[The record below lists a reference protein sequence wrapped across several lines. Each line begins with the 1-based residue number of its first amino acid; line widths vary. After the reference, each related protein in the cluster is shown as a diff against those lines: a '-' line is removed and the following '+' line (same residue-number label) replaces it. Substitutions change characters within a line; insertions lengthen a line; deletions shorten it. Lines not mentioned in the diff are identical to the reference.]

1 MNAPHRR
8 GACPGLSAP
17 MATGDGLLVRFL
29 PTDGIELDAFIALC
43 AAAREHGNGT
53 IEVTARGSLQ
63 VRGLSARSAPA
74 FAHAVAALK
83 IAAADGASVITDPL
97 PDDPDVLVDTP
108 GLAAM
113 LRRAIGDAHLT
124 LAPKISVLVD
134 GGGRLH
140 LDALAADVRL
150 RAVGSRETPR
160 FHVSV
165 GGDATSATP
174 LGLVSARKAAEI
186 VILLLGVIA
195 SEGANMRAADV
206 LRRCG
211 TESFYAALDEDLE
224 RAPALS
230 PRPPAEMIGRHP
242 LRDGSIA
249 LGVAL
254 SFGHAHADVISRLA
268 HFAAAHGARCVRL
281 APGRSLLLLGLTH
294 GTATAL
300 ADEAERGG
308 FIVRGDDPRRRI
320 IACPGKPAC
329 ASGLIAARALAS
341 ELARHLTPLR
351 ETVHISGCPK
361 GCAHP
366 APAALT
372 VVGSERGCGI
382 IRDGSAR
389 DAPQRY
395 VDCADMI
402 SEVVRIAGESRE
414 ILRA

>member
-1 MNAPHRR
+1 
-8 GACPGLSAP
+8 

-43 AAAREHGNGT
+43 AAAREHGNGI

-63 VRGLSARSAPA
+63 VRGLSTRSASA
-74 FAHAVAALK
+74 FARAVSALE
-83 IAAADGASVITDPL
+83 IAAADGVSVITDPL
-97 PDDPDVLVDTP
+97 PDDPDVLVDA
-108 GLAAM
+108 GGVAAT

-150 RAVGSRETPR
+150 RAVGSREVPR

-165 GGDATSATP
+165 GGDAASATP
-174 LGLVSARKAAEI
+174 LGSVSPRKAAEI
-186 VILLLGVIA
+186 VVLLLGVIA
-195 SEGANMRAADV
+195 SQGANMRAADV

-211 TESFYAALDEDLE
+211 TESFHAALDADLE
-224 RAPALS
+224 RTPALP
-230 PRPPAEMIGRHP
+230 PRPPAEVIGRHS

-254 SFGHAHADVISRLA
+254 SFGHAHADALSRLA
-268 HFAAAHGARCVRL
+268 RFAAAHGARCVRL
-281 APGRSLLLLGLTH
+281 ALGRALLLLGLTH
-294 GTATAL
+294 GAVRAL
-300 ADEAERGG
+300 AGEAEREG
-308 FIVRGDDPRRRI
+308 FIVGADDPRRRI

-341 ELARHLTPLR
+341 ELARHLPPLR
-351 ETVHISGCPK
+351 DTVHISGCAK

-366 APAALT
+366 AAAALT

-382 IRDGSAR
+382 IQNGSAR
-389 DAPQRY
+389 DVPQRY
-395 VDCADMI
+395 VPCGDMI
-402 SEVVRIAGESRE
+402 SEGVRIAGESRE
-414 ILRA
+414 ALHA